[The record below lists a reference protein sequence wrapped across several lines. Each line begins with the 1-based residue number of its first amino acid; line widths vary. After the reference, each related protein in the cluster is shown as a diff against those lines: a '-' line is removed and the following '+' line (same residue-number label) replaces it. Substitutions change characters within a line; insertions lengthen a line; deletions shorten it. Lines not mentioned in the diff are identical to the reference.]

1 MEPIR
6 FADILFTALTLLIIY
21 LILFL
26 VNKARREKNEPDDN
40 ASMSKTTDINASSNE
55 AEEKFKEDPS

>member
-55 AEEKFKEDPS
+55 AKEKFKEDPL

>member
-21 LILFL
+21 VILYY
-26 VNKARREKNEPDDN
+26 VNKSKRKNIPPGQGETTPDSEPDH
-40 ASMSKTTDINASSNE
+40 DINDRMEEQNSN
-55 AEEKFKEDPS
+55 